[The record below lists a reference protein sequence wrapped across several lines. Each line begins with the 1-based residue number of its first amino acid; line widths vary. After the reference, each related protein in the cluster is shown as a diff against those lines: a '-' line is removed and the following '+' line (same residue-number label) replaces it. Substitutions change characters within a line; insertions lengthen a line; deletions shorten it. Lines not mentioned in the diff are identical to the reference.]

1 MFIGREIEG
10 VGSQIIEI
18 RTQPY
23 YIFIIFL
30 YIIANFSNHHNN
42 YLAIK

>member
-18 RTQPY
+18 RTQPSIGSSLTVFRY
-23 YIFIIFL
+23 SL
-30 YIIANFSNHHNN
+30 E
-42 YLAIK
+42 K